1 MFSAWDIIN
10 NNRRIAPRH
19 KVRLPASVSL
29 VEKETDESL
38 WPSILAYTR
47 DVSVSGLALVMPTIR
62 MGCHELSEGDHVIK
76 IVLAISH
83 EVSVQLIASLMHC
96 GVLSEDEAGA
106 GYLIGAKIEEI
117 SAEDR
122 ALYDEFIGG
131 LH

>member
-10 NNRRIAPRH
+10 SNRRIAPRH

-47 DVSVSGLALVMPTIR
+47 DVSLAGLALVVPTTR
-62 MGCHELSEGDHVIK
+62 MGCHELSEGDHLLK
-76 IVLAISH
+76 IILAISH
-83 EVSVQLIASLMHC
+83 DVSIHLTARLMHC

-106 GYLIGAKIEEI
+106 GYLIGAKIEELN
-117 SAEDR
+117 AEDR
-122 ALYDEFIGG
+122 ILFDEFLGS

>member
-19 KVRLPASVSL
+19 KIRLPASVSL

-47 DVSVSGLALVMPTIR
+47 DVSLAGLALVVPTTR
-62 MGCHELSEGDHVIK
+62 MGCHELGEGDYLLKVI
-76 IVLAISH
+76 LAISH
-83 EVSVQLIASLMHC
+83 DVSVQLIARLMHC

-106 GYLIGAKIEEI
+106 GYLVGAKIEEI

-122 ALYDEFIGG
+122 ALYEEFIGG

>member
-19 KVRLPASVSL
+19 KVRQPASVSL
-29 VEKETDESL
+29 IEKETDESL

-47 DVSVSGLALVMPTIR
+47 DVSREGLALVIPTSR
-62 MGCHELSEGDHVIK
+62 VGCYELSEGDHILK

-83 EVSVQLIASLMHC
+83 EVSVQLVARLMHC
-96 GVLSEDEAGA
+96 GVLSEDEAGV
-106 GYLIGAKIEEI
+106 GYLIGVRIEEA

-122 ALYDEFIGG
+122 ALYNEFTDG

>member
-1 MFSAWDIIN
+1 MFSAWDTIN

-19 KVRLPASVSL
+19 KIRLPASVSL

-47 DVSVSGLALVMPTIR
+47 DVSLAGLALVVPTTR
-62 MGCHELSEGDHVIK
+62 MGCRELSEGDHVLK
-76 IVLAISH
+76 IILAISH
-83 EVSVQLIASLMHC
+83 EVSVHLITRLMHC

-106 GYLIGAKIEEI
+106 GYLLGAKIEEM
-117 SAEDR
+117 SVEDR
-122 ALYDEFIGG
+122 ALYEEFIGG